1 RKARQYY
8 LLYRELLGKFG
19 HLRNSSG
26 FTWNLHT
33 HQSAGYPLIMGLQK
47 SSCFGFDLKIYVY
60 ETEFSATPVICS
72 QGMFADEVFVHQFM
86 LHSSCRTENPAEAD
100 FFYVPIYASCVMSKK
115 NKYAPEMDAWYTK
128 LVTEKLP
135 YFDDQGGR
143 DHIFL
148 WSSETYSFPSWS
160 DYIADSLFLSVE
172 SVPIHCSDFD
182 AFWNYTEETAE
193 EFGAK
198 CHHCR
203 WCFNGWKD
211 LVIPGFVEQ
220 WSIEK
225 MKYLEKPHSE
235 RNYTACYFGADSDAL
250 LIYQYANAT
259 VRNDLH
265 NFSKR
270 TNFSIGYRFKRIT
283 DYFKRIGLC
292 HFCFAPKGVGY
303 WSNRLYEILFAGC
316 IPVILSDDIGL
327 PFGDFVDWGSFS
339 LKWPMSEAGP
349 ALAEHLEWLV
359 AERKDRV
366 RHMHEAVLRNRCW
379 FDYNSQNPS
388 CSPYVGILRYLQ
400 RKKLA
405 TPWSQGRTWDFASA
419 PARSPRNRT
428 MSMGENH
435 GGTMGAWE
443 I

>member
-1 RKARQYY
+1 
-8 LLYRELLGKFG
+8 
-19 HLRNSSG
+19 
-26 FTWNLHT
+26 
-33 HQSAGYPLIMGLQK
+33 MGLQK

-72 QGMFADEVFVHQFM
+72 QGMFADEVFVHKFM

-250 LIYQYANAT
+250 LIYRYANAT

-303 WSNRLYEILFAGC
+303 WSNRLYEVLFAGC